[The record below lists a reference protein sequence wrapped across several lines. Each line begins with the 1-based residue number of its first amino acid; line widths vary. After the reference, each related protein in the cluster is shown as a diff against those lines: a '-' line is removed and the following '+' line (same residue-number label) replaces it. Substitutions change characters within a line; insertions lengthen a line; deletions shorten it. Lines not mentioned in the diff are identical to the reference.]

1 MIQYVL
7 DGLVNGSI
15 IALGA
20 VGLSI
25 TYNVLRFANFAQ
37 GEILAIGAYI
47 SMAFIVLMGVGIGS
61 IGPVSFGWPLIAS
74 IILSVLV
81 TSVVVLSI
89 DWLLFRILRQRSASR
104 ITFIIAAF
112 GLSLIV
118 RNVITLIAG
127 ADQMFLSFY
136 IPKAIPIL
144 DTFKVVPDDILI
156 LIITAICVVSLHT
169 FLSITT
175 VGKKMRAV
183 AENPVLAMVNGINV
197 KSVIRWSW
205 IIGASLSAI
214 AGTLHAH
221 VTQLDPEMGFELI
234 LPMFAAL
241 IVGGVTN
248 VYGAVLGGFLIGLTE
263 AFAVA
268 IDLSAYRGGIAFLIM
283 IVVLILRPQGILGE
297 KERDD

>member
-1 MIQYVL
+1 MIQYVV

>member
-1 MIQYVL
+1 MIQYVV

-37 GEILAIGAYI
+37 GEILAIGAYM
-47 SMAFIVLMGVGIGS
+47 SMALIVLMGVGIGS
-61 IGPVSFGWPLIAS
+61 IGPVSFGWPLLVSIAFS
-74 IILSVLV
+74 IVL
-81 TSVVVLSI
+81 TSVTVLAV
-89 DWLLFRILRQRSASR
+89 DWMLFRVLRRRSASR

-112 GLSLIV
+112 GLSLII
-118 RNVITLIAG
+118 RNVITLVAG

-136 IPKAIPIL
+136 IPKAIPVFG
-144 DTFKVVPDDILI
+144 DFKVVPDDVVV
-156 LIITAICVVSLHT
+156 LIITAICVVALHS
-169 FLSITT
+169 FLTSTT
-175 VGKKMRAV
+175 V

-205 IIGASLSAI
+205 VIGASLSAI

-263 AFAVA
+263 AFAVSM
-268 IDLSAYRGGIAFLIM
+268 DLSAYRGAIAFSIM
-283 IVVLILRPQGILGE
+283 IVVLILRPQGIMGE